1 MNIVDN
7 KDNNASTSV
16 NYNSDAC
23 ITYVFYDTKYNTT
36 LRDKLNIVISQDAIS
51 EFKDDYD
58 VIQVLYMREIRHIFN
73 IDDSEID
80 NEITKRCMQL
90 FDIVDNSSLSK
101 CIDVLVEKPS
111 ILQSPLNN
119 SNTLTTQNDIRH
131 NIFPILFSYDLL
143 FFTHLCLR
151 DLFVDGVI
159 KPIHI
164 ETLYEA
170 IHRYI

>member
-1 MNIVDN
+1 MDIVNN
-7 KDNNASTSV
+7 KSPSF

-23 ITYVFYDTKYNTT
+23 ITYVFYDTKYNTI
-36 LRDKLNIVISQDAIS
+36 LHDKLNIVISQDAIS

-80 NEITKRCMQL
+80 NEISKRCMQL
-90 FDIVDNSSLSK
+90 FDILDNSSLSK
-101 CIDVLVEKPS
+101 CIDVLIEKPS

-119 SNTLTTQNDIRH
+119 SNTLTSQNDIRH

-170 IHRYI
+170 IHTYI